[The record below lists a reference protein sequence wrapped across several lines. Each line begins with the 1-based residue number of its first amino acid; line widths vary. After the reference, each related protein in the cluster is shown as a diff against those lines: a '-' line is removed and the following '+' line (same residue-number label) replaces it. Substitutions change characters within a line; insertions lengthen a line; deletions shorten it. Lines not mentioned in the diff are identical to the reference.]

1 VHELARRAERLD
13 ANLLAYVRPEPIV
26 ARADETLWPGLW
38 FYDPAGHTLT
48 ANDPGQLVAHI
59 AVASAQRYEL
69 WLGGSFARGFQV
81 GVDGSDLGEVKDELS
96 SVGGYVHVGDPY
108 LTAGTHTFTLTY
120 PHSDLTPGSGD
131 NSLTSLSAI
140 ALQPQ
145 SPPSRLVTVAPR
157 QAGQLCGEPLDWIEI
172 APGR

>member
-1 VHELARRAERLD
+1 MGFGLAGPSPAASRSGRRR
-13 ANLLAYVRPEPIV
+13 R
-26 ARADETLWPGLW
+26 
-38 FYDPAGHTLT
+38 
-48 ANDPGQLVAHI
+48 
-59 AVASAQRYEL
+59 
-69 WLGGSFARGFQV
+69 RGR
-81 GVDGSDLGEVKDELS
+81 SRTS
-96 SVGGYVHVGDPY
+96 SRSVGGYVHVGDPY

-145 SPPSRLVTVAPR
+145 SPPSRLVTVAPE

-172 APGR
+172 VPAG